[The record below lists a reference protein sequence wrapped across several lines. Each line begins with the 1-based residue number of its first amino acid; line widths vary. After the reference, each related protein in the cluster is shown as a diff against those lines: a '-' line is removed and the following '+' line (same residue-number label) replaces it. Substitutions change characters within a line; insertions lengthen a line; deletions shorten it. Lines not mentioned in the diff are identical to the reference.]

1 MLRQRLNGTYS
12 HEMDQIIS
20 VECVCSGILSA
31 QRMRSL
37 MLPFFESY
45 KQIFILKVC
54 GLLTLPEYLSE

>member
-1 MLRQRLNGTYS
+1 
-12 HEMDQIIS
+12 MDQIIS